1 MSRVVMNQFVSNL
14 KSKNEQTRIRAA
26 KDLYLY
32 VKNDLRDATPE
43 QVTVFLEEFNHHIFQ
58 MVSSNDINEKKGG
71 ILAIGNK

>member
-14 KSKNEQTRIRAA
+14 KSRNEQTRIRAA

-43 QVTVFLEEFNHHIFQ
+43 QVTVFLEEFNHHIFE
-58 MVSSNDINEKKGG
+58 MVSSSDINEKKGG
-71 ILAIGNK
+71 ILAIGDK